1 MTEILADIEHAPSRQ
16 KNTQVFWINLTT
28 AKDLLPLMFITCN
41 IVNKMFERWIL
52 CSWITNAVWS
62 GKQKCVGTN

>member
-28 AKDLLPLMFITCN
+28 AKDLLPLVFITCN
-41 IVNKMFERWIL
+41 IVNKMFER
-52 CSWITNAVWS
+52 
-62 GKQKCVGTN
+62 